1 VARVNVEYQ
10 LNMMSK
16 SNEQYIY
23 NGKMAIPFYVES
35 EENIIEKIHEHI
47 LKESKNLEGEVASG
61 IINAELL
68 GKNYEM
74 EFTVIEDK
82 GDKWKRF
89 VAGTD
94 TIQ

>member
-1 VARVNVEYQ
+1 MARVNVEYQ
-10 LNMMSK
+10 LNMISE

-23 NGKMAIPFYVES
+23 NGKMAIPFYIES
-35 EENIIEKIHEHI
+35 EKNIIEKIHQYI
-47 LKESKNLEGEVASG
+47 AKESKNLEGEVAGG
-61 IINAELL
+61 IINAALL

-82 GDKWKRF
+82 EDRWKRF
-89 VAGTD
+89 VSGTD